1 MPSLSCTNVSLWVC
15 CKQDEEEE
23 EIDDTIIK
31 PTDAV
36 IVAACTD
43 EEDEY
48 SYLQAC
54 NYFWTNMQFL
64 VAFLIYHDEQ
74 YTFSQ
79 PIC

>member
-1 MPSLSCTNVSLWVC
+1 MLSLSCINVSFWVC
-15 CKQDEEEE
+15 CKQDDEEE
-23 EIDDTIIK
+23 EIDDMIIK

-54 NYFWTNMQFL
+54 NQLFL
-64 VAFLIYHDEQ
+64 DYHVVSRCISFL
-74 YTFSQ
+74 
-79 PIC
+79 